1 MARRTPICG
10 LKKSPRRRNLPNPP
24 RPDLTKKDQSAMRSS
39 PGDPIFHRPPLTRP
53 LLSLRCRFLVSHSPS
68 GRTSEIVLPGTIPLS
83 TRSVTSPA
91 NRPERLQKG
100 VYHTHCTHWCL
111 AWISGRSMIPSARTS
126 KWQQPPA
133 TNHPPS
139 NKMTSDKLPAP
150 KCTTRKTLPV
160 FLSGCQT
167 VFRSNPPQGQPHR
180 PTVRNHK
187 KPTGVRHGKFYPW
200 K

>member
-1 MARRTPICG
+1 
-10 LKKSPRRRNLPNPP
+10 
-24 RPDLTKKDQSAMRSS
+24 MRSS

-68 GRTSEIVLPGTIPLS
+68 SRTSEIVLPGTIPLS

-100 VYHTHCTHWCL
+100 VYQTHCTHWCL

-167 VFRSNPPQGQPHR
+167 VFRSNPLRANRIDQPFVTTR
-180 PTVRNHK
+180 SQQEFVTANFTLGNDMVQSLSSRIASFTESADSASSATMRGIP
-187 KPTGVRHGKFYPW
+187 
-200 K
+200 